1 MFQIFNDLRNQ
12 MFKNFSKNI
21 IFAVLRINKMQF
33 GTFKVKDGVYIPDVG
48 IDYPTDDPFRRL
60 LKVEVEDSSEGK
72 YQFDETFP
80 YIDESFK
87 FKFNEILGFFVKWV
101 LVAFW
106 NRFHFGLRIEG
117 RKNVRKRRKEL
128 KDGAM
133 CVCNHVFIFDAF
145 GVNQAVKRF
154 GKLKI
159 PMFAKHFNGKN
170 SWFMRHA
177 GGVPIPETRGGIR
190 KFNEAF
196 DEYHRRK
203 EWFLIFPES
212 VRWNM
217 YVPIRPLKVGAFSMA
232 YKYDIP
238 VIPLVYSYRERK
250 GLYRL
255 FGRRNEPCVTLH
267 VGEPIFFDKDK
278 PRKDEL
284 QRVCINS
291 HECMVKMASIEVN
304 PWPAVEDCC

>member
-1 MFQIFNDLRNQ
+1 MEY
-12 MFKNFSKNI
+12 
-21 IFAVLRINKMQF
+21 
-33 GTFKVKDGVYIPDVG
+33 GTFKVKEGVYIPDVG
-48 IDYPTDDPFRRL
+48 IDYPKDDPARRL
-60 LKVEVEDSSEGK
+60 LKVEVEDSSQGK
-72 YQFDETFP
+72 YQFDETYP
-80 YIDESFK
+80 YIDNSLSFK
-87 FKFNEILGFFVKWV
+87 LNGILGFFVKWV

-106 NRFHFGLRIEG
+106 NRFHFGIRIKGKE
-117 RKNVRKRRKEL
+117 NVRKYRKEL

-145 GVNQAVKRF
+145 GVNQAVKKFSTLR
-154 GKLKI
+154 I

-170 SWFMRHA
+170 GWFMRHV
-177 GGVPIPETRGGIR
+177 GGIPIPETRGGIA

-217 YVPIRPLKVGAFSMA
+217 YVPIRPFRTGAFSMA

-238 VIPLVYSYRERK
+238 IIPMVYSYRERK

-255 FGRRNEPCVTLH
+255 FGSKNTPCMTLH
-267 VGEPIFFDKDK
+267 IGEPIFFDKSAN
-278 PRKDEL
+278 RKEEL
-284 QRVCINS
+284 IRVCTIAHKNM
-291 HECMVKMASIEVN
+291 EQMAGIEGN
-304 PWPAVEDCC
+304 PWPEVV

>member
-1 MFQIFNDLRNQ
+1 MEY
-12 MFKNFSKNI
+12 
-21 IFAVLRINKMQF
+21 
-33 GTFKVKDGVYIPDVG
+33 GTFKVKEGVYIPDVG
-48 IDYPTDDPFRRL
+48 IDYPKDDPARRL
-60 LKVEVEDSSEGK
+60 LKVEVEDSSQGK
-72 YQFDETFP
+72 YQFDETYP
-80 YIDESFK
+80 YIDNSLSFK
-87 FKFNEILGFFVKWV
+87 LNGILGFFVKWV

-106 NRFHFGLRIEG
+106 NRFHFGIRIKGKE
-117 RKNVRKRRKEL
+117 NVRKYRKKL

-145 GVNQAVKRF
+145 GVNQAVKKFSTLR
-154 GKLKI
+154 I

-170 SWFMRHA
+170 GWFMRHV
-177 GGVPIPETRGGIR
+177 GGIPIPETRGGIA

-217 YVPIRPLKVGAFSMA
+217 YVPIRPFRTGAFSMA

-238 VIPLVYSYRERK
+238 VIPMVYSYRERK

-255 FGRRNEPCVTLH
+255 FGSKNTPCMTLH
-267 VGEPIFFDKDK
+267 IGEPIFFDKSAN
-278 PRKDEL
+278 RKEEL
-284 QRVCINS
+284 IRVCTIAHKNM
-291 HECMVKMASIEVN
+291 EQMAGIEEN
-304 PWPAVEDCC
+304 PWPEVG

>member
-1 MFQIFNDLRNQ
+1 MEY
-12 MFKNFSKNI
+12 
-21 IFAVLRINKMQF
+21 
-33 GTFKVKDGVYIPDVG
+33 GTFKVKEGVYIPDAG
-48 IDYPTDDPFRRL
+48 IDYPKDDPSRRL
-60 LKVEVEDSSEGK
+60 LKVEVEDSSQGK
-72 YQFDETFP
+72 YQFDETYP
-80 YIDESFK
+80 YIDNSLSFK
-87 FKFNEILGFFVKWV
+87 LNGILGFFVKWV

-106 NRFHFGLRIEG
+106 NRFHFGIRIKGKENLR
-117 RKNVRKRRKEL
+117 KYRKEL

-145 GVNQAVKRF
+145 GVNQAVKKFRT
-154 GKLKI
+154 LRI

-170 SWFMRHA
+170 GWFMRHV
-177 GGVPIPETRGGIR
+177 GGIPIPETRGGIA

-217 YVPIRPLKVGAFSMA
+217 YVPIRPFRTGAFSMA

-238 VIPLVYSYRERK
+238 VIPMVYSYRERK

-255 FGRRNEPCVTLH
+255 FGSKNTPCMTLH
-267 VGEPIFFDKDK
+267 IGEPIFFDKSAN
-278 PRKDEL
+278 RKEEL
-284 QRVCINS
+284 IRVCTIAHKNM
-291 HECMVKMASIEVN
+291 EQMAGIEEN
-304 PWPAVEDCC
+304 PWQEVG

>member
-1 MFQIFNDLRNQ
+1 MEY
-12 MFKNFSKNI
+12 
-21 IFAVLRINKMQF
+21 
-33 GTFKVKDGVYIPDVG
+33 GTFKVKEGVYIPDVG
-48 IDYPTDDPFRRL
+48 IDYPKDDPARRL
-60 LKVEVEDSSEGK
+60 LKVEVEDSSQGK
-72 YQFDETFP
+72 YQFDETYP
-80 YIDESFK
+80 YIDNSLSFK
-87 FKFNEILGFFVKWV
+87 LSGILGFFVKWV

-106 NRFHFGLRIEG
+106 NRFHFGIRIKGKE
-117 RKNVRKRRKEL
+117 NVRKYRKEL

-154 GKLKI
+154 STLRI

-170 SWFMRHA
+170 GWFMRHV
-177 GGVPIPETRGGIR
+177 GGIPIPDTRGGIA

-203 EWFLIFPES
+203 EWFLIFPEA

-217 YVPIRPLKVGAFSMA
+217 YVPIRPFRTGAFSMA

-238 VIPLVYSYRERK
+238 VIPMVYSYRERK

-255 FGRRNEPCVTLH
+255 FGSKNTPCMTLH
-267 VGEPIFFDKDK
+267 IGEPIFFDKNAN
-278 PRKDEL
+278 RKEEL
-284 QRVCINS
+284 LRVCTIAHKNM
-291 HECMVKMASIEVN
+291 EQMAGIEKN
-304 PWPAVEDCC
+304 PWPEVG

>member
-1 MFQIFNDLRNQ
+1 MEY
-12 MFKNFSKNI
+12 
-21 IFAVLRINKMQF
+21 
-33 GTFKVKDGVYIPDVG
+33 GTFKVKEGVYIPDVG
-48 IDYPTDDPFRRL
+48 IDYPKDDPARRL
-60 LKVEVEDSSEGK
+60 LKVEVEDSSQGK
-72 YQFDETFP
+72 YQFDETYP
-80 YIDESFK
+80 YIDNSLSFK
-87 FKFNEILGFFVKWV
+87 LNGILGFFVKWV

-106 NRFHFGLRIEG
+106 NRFHFGIRIKGKE
-117 RKNVRKRRKEL
+117 NVRKYRKEL

-145 GVNQAVKRF
+145 GVNQAVKKFSTLR
-154 GKLKI
+154 I

-170 SWFMRHA
+170 GWFMRHV
-177 GGVPIPETRGGIR
+177 GGIPIPETRGGIA

-217 YVPIRPLKVGAFSMA
+217 YVPIRPFRTGAFSMA

-238 VIPLVYSYRERK
+238 VIPMVYSYRERK

-255 FGRRNEPCVTLH
+255 FGSKNTPCMTLH
-267 VGEPIFFDKDK
+267 IGEPIFFDKSAN
-278 PRKDEL
+278 RKEEL
-284 QRVCINS
+284 IRVCTIAHKNM
-291 HECMVKMASIEVN
+291 EQMAGIEGN
-304 PWPAVEDCC
+304 PWPEVV